1 MENNGEGRECVILP
15 GGLRFMVLIAFVF
28 MVNKCIK

>member
-1 MENNGEGRECVILP
+1 MVKGGGVTLL